1 MIILSSCDFRNEN
14 SKRVILN
21 NLSKPIGQCKVLFF
35 PNENATFETIH
46 SKKFY
51 LRLQEFGFTE
61 ANIHV
66 FDYYNPAE
74 FQNLD
79 LDVIYISGG
88 NTFKTLQRIRNCEFD
103 KQIIQY
109 VERGVTYIGGSAGAH
124 IATKDIT
131 HVKEFDSLPEDMI
144 DFKGL
149 GLFDGILVCHYTA
162 EKQQILDKLQKNSV
176 FQVVPLSDDESI
188 VIN

>member
-1 MIILSSCDFRNEN
+1 M
-14 SKRVILN
+14 
-21 NLSKPIGQCKVLFF
+21 
-35 PNENATFETIH
+35 
-46 SKKFY
+46 
-51 LRLQEFGFTE
+51 
-61 ANIHV
+61 
-66 FDYYNPAE
+66 
-74 FQNLD
+74 
-79 LDVIYISGG
+79 
-88 NTFKTLQRIRNCEFD
+88 QRIRNCEFD

-109 VERGVTYIGGSAGAH
+109 VECGVTYIGGSAGAH

-149 GLFDGILVCHYTA
+149 GLFDGVLVCHYTE